1 MISEVSG
8 FLWKQLLPD
17 TFTKFFDIV
26 GSPFVNPGMFWI
38 LTPVIIIWVIIEM
51 YFARYVREELE
62 YESAL
67 DNSLF
72 LLFVGV
78 DLVRRLAFEKLL
90 FVDTLR
96 NIIVFFV
103 IILALVLAYLD
114 FFHVLKRKISSRVNS
129 KFVISFIAYLGIIL
143 TYSDILAERSFYNY
157 GVTLVALLMFFM
169 LLKFI
174 IKSIR
179 LFEPKKVDEVDEVLK
194 DVETDLEQ
202 AVHKM
207 KEKEKDSSSKKKT

>member
-8 FLWKQLLPD
+8 FLWKELFLD
-17 TFTKFFDIV
+17 VFTKFFDIV
-26 GSPFVNPGMFWI
+26 GAPFVNPEMFWI
-38 LTPVIIIWVIIEM
+38 LTPVIIIWVIIEL

-96 NIIVFFV
+96 SIIVLLV
-103 IILALVLAYLD
+103 IILALALAYLD

-157 GVTLVALLMFFM
+157 SITLVAVLMFYM
-169 LLKFI
+169 VLKFI
-174 IKSIR
+174 VKSIR

-207 KEKEKDSSSKKKT
+207 KEKDSSSKKKT